1 MTKSY
6 KNTSILFNIL
16 GYIVAV
22 GGTITVT
29 QWTSI
34 LPSGYDWLATIL
46 VAVFGFALT
55 QLTENKRVSTAEEL
69 VTEDANDESSTESET
84 EGI

>member
-1 MTKSY
+1 MTESY
-6 KNTSILFNIL
+6 KNTSILFNII
-16 GYIVAV
+16 GYIIAV

-34 LPSGYDWLATIL
+34 LPAGYDWLATIL

-69 VTEDANDESSTESET
+69 ITEDATNESSTESET